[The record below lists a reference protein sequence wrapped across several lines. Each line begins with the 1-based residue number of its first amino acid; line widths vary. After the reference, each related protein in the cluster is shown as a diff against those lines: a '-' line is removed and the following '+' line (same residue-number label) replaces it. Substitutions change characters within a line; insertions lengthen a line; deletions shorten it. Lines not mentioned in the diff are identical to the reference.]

1 MNEALPRNFQSVKIV
16 TVLRD
21 QGFGGSSQP
30 VLPPAVT
37 TRLLVL
43 KLSGS
48 LG

>member
-1 MNEALPRNFQSVKIV
+1 MNEALPRNFQSKIV